1 MSRKVQH
8 GLQMSVVAWAL
19 LWTAAAVAQTDV
31 QALADRWVQ
40 AYNKYDRAAL
50 GALYT
55 PDASLMMHG
64 EPSIAGRK
72 AIEDFWAEDFKDRD
86 PLTLLKVTHSV
97 NGVDMML
104 VHGNYEVINRQDGSH
119 LGGGRFAHIWTR
131 QGSSWQLD
139 RDLWNAA
146 FEPYAPDPQVKDDI
160 QALAEKWTR
169 VYNKHDKAA
178 LQALYTDKARLMLHG
193 GPTVN
198 GQAGIGTF
206 WASDFKVG
214 NPVTLLRVTNAL
226 QGADM
231 MLVHGNYEV
240 VDRVGGVQVS
250 NGRFA
255 HIWVSDG
262 KGGWRLDRDLWFQK
276 QP

>member
-1 MSRKVQH
+1 MNRSRRVRH
-8 GLQMSVVAWAL
+8 GLQVSVVAWAL
-19 LWTAAAVAQTDV
+19 LWAAAAVAQTDV

-40 AYNKYDRAAL
+40 AYNKHDRAAL

-72 AIEDFWAEDFKDRD
+72 AIENFWADDFKDRD

-104 VHGNYEVINRQDGSH
+104 VHGNYEV
-119 LGGGRFAHIWTR
+119 
-131 QGSSWQLD
+131 
-139 RDLWNAA
+139 
-146 FEPYAPDPQVKDDI
+146 
-160 QALAEKWTR
+160 
-169 VYNKHDKAA
+169 
-178 LQALYTDKARLMLHG
+178 
-193 GPTVN
+193 
-198 GQAGIGTF
+198 
-206 WASDFKVG
+206 
-214 NPVTLLRVTNAL
+214 
-226 QGADM
+226 
-231 MLVHGNYEV
+231 
-240 VDRVGGVQVS
+240 VDRAGGVQVS

-255 HIWVSDG
+255 HIWVRDG